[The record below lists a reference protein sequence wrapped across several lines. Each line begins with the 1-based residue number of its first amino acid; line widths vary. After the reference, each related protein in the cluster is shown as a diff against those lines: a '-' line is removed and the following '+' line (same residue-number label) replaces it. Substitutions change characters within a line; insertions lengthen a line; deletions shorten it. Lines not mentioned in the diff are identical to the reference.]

1 MQVRNLRSQVSR
13 CAVHV
18 VGDMYE
24 HLKRNMDSDMDKMVL
39 PLVLKTGE
47 TNRFLREYCNMAL
60 DRWLQ
65 CNGDD

>member
-1 MQVRNLRSQVSR
+1 
-13 CAVHV
+13 
-18 VGDMYE
+18 MYK
-24 HLKRNMDSDMDKMVL
+24 HLKRNMESDMEKMVL

-47 TNRFLREYCNMAL
+47 TNRFLRGDCNMAL